1 MPCFYKMTHSGL
13 KKTTKQEFL
22 QFQDMI
28 AVVTCVRSSVYKR
41 HCGERSSAR
50 VQNGAGYRRVC
61 IGVSDSVQGKGEKH
75 TAFQGVYVRRE
86 NHLHTVYK

>member
-28 AVVTCVRSSVYKR
+28 AVVTEQALENSEENAFVHQFISGIVGKEAVRGCR
-41 HCGERSSAR
+41 M
-50 VQNGAGYRRVC
+50 
-61 IGVSDSVQGKGEKH
+61 VQGTDGFALE
-75 TAFQGVYVRRE
+75 
-86 NHLHTVYK
+86 